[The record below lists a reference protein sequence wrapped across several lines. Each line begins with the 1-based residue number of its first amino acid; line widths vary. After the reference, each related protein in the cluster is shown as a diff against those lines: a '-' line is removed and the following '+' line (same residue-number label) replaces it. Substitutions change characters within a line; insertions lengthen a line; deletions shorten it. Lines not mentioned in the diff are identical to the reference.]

1 MKKVLVLVAAISLFA
16 APAFAAG
23 ITNTKHNLSASSSNT
38 YKADTNTELCVF
50 CHTPH
55 GGVIGG
61 NAPLWNRTNVAG
73 TLTLYNSATLDQ
85 TNSNP
90 ATVSAAI
97 LDSDAPLCLSC
108 HDGASLTGAL
118 KNPSNAFTV
127 AENTSGLAE
136 IGSGMALI
144 GNDLSN
150 DHPIGMDYG
159 NVATASGATEFV
171 APTLAATG
179 DTVGTVNPL
188 NLYGP
193 SGNSVMWCSSCHDV
207 HNGANA
213 PFLAAANTGSA
224 LCLTCHVK

>member
-23 ITNTKHNLSASSSNT
+23 ITNTKHNLSFGSGNTIASDN
-38 YKADTNTELCVF
+38 NTELCVF

-85 TNSNP
+85 TYSNP
-90 ATVSAAI
+90 TTVSASI
-97 LDSDAPLCLSC
+97 LASDAPLCLSC

-118 KNPSNAFTV
+118 KNPSNAFPAT
-127 AENTSGLAE
+127 TGLTE
-136 IGSGMALI
+136 ISTGMALI

-159 NVATASGATEFV
+159 QVAIASGANEFV
-171 APTLAATG
+171 APTTAATG
-179 DTVGTVNPL
+179 DTVGTANPL

-193 SGNSVMWCSSCHDV
+193 TGTSVMWCSSCHDV

-213 PFLAAANTGSA
+213 PFLAAPNTGSA